1 MKKSLWTPA
10 GGVVETSD
18 AHVIAVDL
26 SLGGVSDG
34 LNEILSEH
42 SGWSSTQSVWAMR
55 CLQLLGGIETEV
67 AAVKKRLM
75 AAAQEAGVSA
85 PQVADMA
92 QVSEATARKA
102 RADGAL
108 PPSIDPK
115 NPEKPLWAV
124 QPEEYAAKAA
134 HALPVRGKSDNRTDR
149 SDEAF
154 KELFGAKW
162 VKKNLPVAPAGG
174 GAVPAG
180 FVTAS
185 VTGDD
190 QPTRD
195 TESAESATGQD
206 DTAEEPAFTDVALF
220 DPAAHEGD
228 VPPAIGSLGGAH
240 PTPPPEKERELLEA
254 DGFAFERIG
263 GGHEPDEDTFTHPY
277 TRGNVG
283 EIWAVTSQDDHLGT
297 ISLGV
302 SENEAGEKAPIWE
315 AKIRHDGKVVDSHD
329 AHTFTEATRFLQDHA
344 Q

>member
-1 MKKSLWTPA
+1 MCATQNKMGDMKKSLWTPA

-115 NPEKPLWAV
+115 NPEKPLWAIE
-124 QPEEYAAKAA
+124 PEEYATKAA
-134 HALPVRGKSDNRTDR
+134 HALPVRGKSDNRADR

-162 VKKNLPVAPAGG
+162 VEKNHPSASTAAEAGAAIDEEHPAEKTQQTAVADSEVEA
-174 GAVPAG
+174 
-180 FVTAS
+180 
-185 VTGDD
+185 
-190 QPTRD
+190 
-195 TESAESATGQD
+195 
-206 DTAEEPAFTDVALF
+206 AEEPAFTDVSLF
-220 DPAAHEGD
+220 EDSEEHGKKQGTPDPD
-228 VPPAIGSLGGAH
+228 Q
-240 PTPPPEKERELLEA
+240 TPEQEREALE
-254 DGFAFERIG
+254 GEGVAFERIG

-277 TRGNVG
+277 AHGNVG

-302 SENEAGEKAPIWE
+302 SQNDAGEKTPTWE
-315 AKIRHDGKVVDSHD
+315 AKIRHDGKVVDSYD
-329 AHTFTEATRFLQDHA
+329 AHTFTEATRFLQGHA